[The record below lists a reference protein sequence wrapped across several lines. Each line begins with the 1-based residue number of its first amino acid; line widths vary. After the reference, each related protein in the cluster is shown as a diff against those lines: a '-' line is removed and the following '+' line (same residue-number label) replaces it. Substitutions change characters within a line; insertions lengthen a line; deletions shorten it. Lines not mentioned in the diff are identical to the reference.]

1 MLQREQVERGGG
13 IDMLR
18 PAVLFLCALS
28 TGSLLL
34 ACGASPP
41 DEKMALEHC
50 QTLARDEMPDVAG
63 NPRYRK
69 HKTEIEQVHSGPE
82 EFEFTVKG
90 EYFFKAFDSGDSELR
105 FTCTIA
111 KSIEDEQWTT
121 VEFDSV
127 CVGGC
132 V

>member
-1 MLQREQVERGGG
+1 MFR
-13 IDMLR
+13 
-18 PAVLFLCALS
+18 AALLATTLGVAIS
-28 TGSLLL
+28 LL
-34 ACGASPP
+34 ACGATPP
-41 DEKMALEHC
+41 TEKMALQHC
-50 QTLARDEMPDVAG
+50 QSIARDEMPDVAG
-63 NPRYRK
+63 NPRYRNNK
-69 HKTEIEQVHSGPE
+69 SEIEQTVAGPD

-111 KSIEDEQWTT
+111 KALEDEQWTL

-127 CVGGC
+127 CIGGC